1 MEEKKKK
8 GFWPKFSRRS
18 KTAASDDVTEV
29 EEVAT
34 QEAVLDAFLEAVQDG
49 GIAESP
55 APKKKSFLP
64 RLGWRLKSKKS
75 KGSEPDSEE
84 SPAIEESTALEEPA
98 MNPIVDEEPDD
109 APDEPDEDDSQEEA
123 EPEVE
128 APAESEE
135 EELETRVE
143 PAIAMP
149 ETPGSISVYMQEV
162 LDEVQKKG
170 EEFRSNARKEAQQE
184 AAQIIERARVEA
196 NSILDQARADVP
208 DATTQQVEIIL
219 LEGRAKAAQIEADA
233 TKEAQRLQEETK
245 DKLSGYVQEVMDQ
258 VNKMGEN
265 LRADALREAQI
276 EAEQIIARAKQEA
289 PGVAAHITQQATD
302 AAAKQ
307 AEAIIQEGR
316 SRAEAIEANAGLQVH
331 QMLSDARDR
340 VEGEVREDARSAY
353 QWLLAILENFREQAQ
368 RVEDDWRGR
377 STEVREGVVRS
388 RVEPE
393 NPNLLSPELVGAVA
407 QEPVVEEPVA
417 EPVEEPAD
425 VPSVE
430 VNEPATVEPK
440 AVDPLFSEP
449 PSAEPEP
456 ESAPVDDGE
465 PVAVL
470 PDEDPAIPEN
480 LLLPVVR
487 ESEQKEQEPEA
498 GGKSRAQRPRRGGDK
513 KSNASAQP
521 SVGLSPE
528 ALDAAKRTPY
538 TGEVELVLA
547 PPVSAATVA
556 RLYSDL
562 TANPEIRIL
571 RTMGDW
577 ERGTTITLFLE
588 RPMPLVGMLSEIPE
602 VTINAGD
609 AEHLGLPTP
618 GSQSTPGIL
627 ISLSDPSVT
636 AKE

>member
-1 MEEKKKK
+1 MARTLGLDLGPNSIGWALIDDKTNTIIATGVRIFQEGVAHLNEGDREEP
-8 GFWPKFSRRS
+8 WNQQRR
-18 KTAASDDVTEV
+18 
-29 EEVAT
+29 
-34 QEAVLDAFLEAVQDG
+34 DARGARVNNARYRHRRNQ
-49 GIAESP
+49 
-55 APKKKSFLP
+55 
-64 RLGWRLKSKKS
+64 LKEILIRA
-75 KGSEPDSEE
+75 GLMPDSR
-84 SPAIEESTALEEPA
+84 
-98 MNPIVDEEPDD
+98 NGQ
-109 APDEPDEDDSQEEA
+109 DSFFMLDPYEM
-123 EPEVE
+123 
-128 APAESEE
+128 
-135 EELETRVE
+135 RRK
-143 PAIAMP
+143 
-149 ETPGSISVYMQEV
+149 G
-162 LDEVQKKG
+162 LDEKLPPH
-170 EEFRSNARKEAQQE
+170 EF
-184 AAQIIERARVEA
+184 
-196 NSILDQARADVP
+196 
-208 DATTQQVEIIL
+208 
-219 LEGRAKAAQIEADA
+219 GRALFHINQHRGFKSNRKTDTSEDSKIFKGTGGKTGITA
-233 TKEAQRLQEETK
+233 T
-245 DKLSGYVQEVMDQ
+245 
-258 VNKMGEN
+258 
-265 LRADALREAQI
+265 
-276 EAEQIIARAKQEA
+276 
-289 PGVAAHITQQATD
+289 
-302 AAAKQ
+302 
-307 AEAIIQEGR
+307 
-316 SRAEAIEANAGLQVH
+316 AEAIEASAGVQVH